1 MGGVGGGVWVRW
13 VGGRVW
19 VRKLGSFGILKILY
33 LKC

>member
-19 VRKLGSFGILKILY
+19 VRELGSFGILKILY